1 MWFPKILKC
10 YIYNIYYYKEEITRR
25 RDDSTPVP
33 QDDDVIDKKWTSAP
47 YHPLQHDRML
57 DAVSCVP
64 TT

>member
-10 YIYNIYYYKEEITRR
+10 YIDIYYYKEEITRR
-25 RDDSTPVP
+25 RDDTTPVP

>member
-1 MWFPKILKC
+1 MF
-10 YIYNIYYYKEEITRR
+10 YYIYYYKEEITRR
-25 RDDSTPVP
+25 RDDTTPVP